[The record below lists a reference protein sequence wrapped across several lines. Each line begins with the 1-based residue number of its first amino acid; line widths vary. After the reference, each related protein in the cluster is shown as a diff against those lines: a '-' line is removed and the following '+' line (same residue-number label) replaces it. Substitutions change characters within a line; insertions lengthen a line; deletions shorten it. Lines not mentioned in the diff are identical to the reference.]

1 MKPKTLILLAVA
13 GGCGL
18 VAMLGIQQ
26 AMQGGQAN
34 AAPKV
39 RVLLAKMDIPAS
51 VPLTEDLVGFTELPQ
66 DAVPEDAVTSFE
78 QYEER
83 GLRYP
88 AAAGDIIRQSKLG
101 EKGEFTNSRQIPAGM
116 RVVSIP
122 VNETQ
127 TLAGMLQPGDRVDV
141 LVTYKMRNA
150 RGAQT
155 TKTTTLL
162 KYVEVFA
169 TDARTASDGVTNAS
183 AQNAAKTK
191 TVSLQVTPKQV
202 NFIKLA
208 ESKGTLALSWRNP
221 DDDEDVLDGEVD
233 DSLFS
238 ELSGLDNIN
247 QAEPLMTNRM
257 DEEEQPGS
265 RDASQFLDEEE
276 QAAPEEVTV
285 VSPNAWNM
293 QIFQGDILTE
303 VSVELPEDQAE
314 EADANST
321 SQDATGQDES
331 LNGFFQTIQNQFIG
345 GENQGPAPQAT
356 TESITDD
363 VPTL

>member
-26 AMQGGQAN
+26 AMQGGQAKV
-34 AAPKV
+34 APKV
-39 RVLLAKMDIPAS
+39 RVLIAKVEIPAS
-51 VPLTEDLVGFTELPQ
+51 VPLTEELVGFTELPK
-66 DAVPEDAVTSFE
+66 DAVPEDAVTSYE

-88 AAAGDIIRQSKLG
+88 VAAGDIIRQTKLG
-101 EKGEFTNSRQIPAGM
+101 EKGEFTNSRQIPDGM
-116 RVVSIP
+116 RVVSIS

-150 RGAQT
+150 RGVQT

-162 KYVEVFA
+162 KYIEVFA

-183 AQNAAKTK
+183 GQKAAKTK

-221 DDDEDVLDGEVD
+221 DDDEDVLDAEVD
-233 DSLFS
+233 DNLFN
-238 ELSGLDNIN
+238 ELAGLDNIN
-247 QAEPLMTNRM
+247 EAEPLMSGRM
-257 DEEEQPGS
+257 LEDPGMRSRDPEAFLDQEEQGPP
-265 RDASQFLDEEE
+265 A
-276 QAAPEEVTV
+276 EEVKV

-293 QIFQGDILTE
+293 QIFQGDTLTE
-303 VSVELPEDQAE
+303 VSVESPEDQG
-314 EADANST
+314 
-321 SQDATGQDES
+321 DATGETTTNQGDA
-331 LNGFFQTIQNQFIG
+331 LNGFFRTLQNQFIG
-345 GENQGPAPQAT
+345 GEDQGPAPQTT
-356 TESITDD
+356 TESITD